1 MRKFK
6 WRPSDTEEVFNH
18 NYINFPEQLQIYKDT
33 PIEYLVN
40 GRAFRHSVPNVEN
53 KKLKV
58 DIFLGCS
65 HTFGIGHYQENIWI
79 EKVSKLTGNIQVNLG
94 DPGRGIAK
102 SYINLLEHRH
112 LWDIQNVFHYQNIY
126 ARYDYITAKPIWS
139 ECMWSP
145 VLDPGKNI
153 HRVPWNEEYMKHTMT
168 SKEYMRYHHNLHVNA
183 IAGVCKKEGIN
194 YFHINTVPY
203 NRYNLLNLGITFDNS
218 KIPNIPVIESMPD
231 MKSMRHITLARD
243 GQHFTV
249 QTHKIIGK
257 LFLNKIKTHKE
268 GYIENC
274 LSDKSS
280 TIEGLDMFNTKRERD
295 RR

>member
-6 WRPSDTEEVFNH
+6 WWPSDTEEVFNH

-33 PIEYLVN
+33 PIEYLLN

-65 HTFGIGHYQENIWI
+65 HTFGIGHYRENIWI
-79 EKVSKLTGNIQVNLG
+79 EEVSKLTGNIQVNLG
-94 DPGRGIAK
+94 DPGRGVAK

-139 ECMWSP
+139 ECMWNP

-194 YFHINTVPY
+194 YFHINTVP
-203 NRYNLLNLGITFDNS
+203 
-218 KIPNIPVIESMPD
+218 D
-231 MKSMRHITLARD
+231 MKSIRHITLARD
-243 GQHFTV
+243 GLHFTV
-249 QTHKIIGK
+249 QTHKIIGE